1 MKRLRL
7 RKIWVVI
14 AVILLMFPLIHG
26 SAEKTEATETTTNNE
41 NVSPVYTI
49 NFRVW
54 DSSLNDGQGGYLPDD
69 GNSMPKYDLTPPENS
84 ESGFS
89 SPNTANIQAQIM
101 INGDL
106 ATDLPNNYEDLKW
119 EVKVNDQ
126 VISSG
131 NISNDIMDIGE
142 NPIGT
147 VPGNVNMSLE
157 DYRKIV
163 KSFDMTAHASGILQF
178 TFNVTGKH
186 KTSGASLNISRNV
199 LITVPLQLYHRDGG
213 YFNYTYTEPNTMI
226 DILANNAESSQINW
240 FYQDAETDELVK
252 LPLPPSTENSM
263 PTTSQLISGIGNPV
277 AHAPINNTTVYS
289 YAVNVGK
296 YGGFSRLVA
305 RIYLNNS
312 STSDNYIE
320 KTFDLFIKAHVDESA
335 YPNKIAEI
343 EYGQTI
349 PFSKLANDL
358 GNSLEW
364 YAGRESSAQMP
375 TVVDL
380 VSGQGVVGKSWGEET
395 LTLTPVPVYN
405 SWENWDKINN
415 SVRDQITFKTAFAIL
430 KGSAN
435 TLIKA
440 DNYEVVDMGG
450 NITLSTN
457 VVADG
462 HTFNWQYKDGNV
474 WRQLDISSNGNEYL
488 DFVEGVSSGNGNS
501 MVTLLGKK
509 AGVVT
514 LRCVVTGNDINGSN
528 GSTVSGSNIEFGLTQ
543 TINIRVIDSL
553 ILSDSYKTIP
563 VGKSFELSAESSITG
578 DISWV
583 SENPELVMVD
593 PEIGN
598 KTTVTGLQVTNGEYI
613 TITATQT
620 STGRTAICRVRVVDA
635 VSEVTIEGPEVIAK
649 GATEEYKL
657 VFANGTPSYTK
668 DQIKWVLKNKG
679 GVDASTILEV
689 IPNPTD
695 YTRVNINA
703 LAAGEAYLAVVTNDS
718 FETEIAIITIKV
730 VSSPEGL
737 ELSDENVTGYLPDET
752 YQLSYTILPKGYVE
766 EGLTINWRTSDAS
779 IATVD
784 SNGLVTYH
792 AIGKVII
799 TATVSGVPAATD
811 ACYFDIQNPVESI
824 TLNPNSATIKVGGKV
839 TITPTIS
846 PDNVT
851 DTSLSWTSSNPSI
864 ATVDNTGVVTGIA
877 AGGTTITCTTSNGLT
892 ATSTVTVLQPAA
904 SITLNYDSITVKK
917 NTVFYLSAQIL
928 PTDAYDKTVI
938 WSSSD
943 EALATVSE
951 DGTVTALG
959 VGVVTITAT
968 SVDNPDLVAECIV
981 TIVEDVSGLTLNARE
996 KTIKV
1001 GEEFLLVPTIH
1012 PSDAENRGVTFTSSD
1027 PTIASV
1033 DANGV
1038 IKGLKGGVVI
1048 ITVKTV
1054 ERGLMA
1060 TCTITVQEDITG
1072 ITLNETDIYIGK
1084 GANKQITYTLAP
1096 ASATQKRLNWSSSDP
1111 SIVIVDAY
1119 GNIHGVNLGTAIIT
1133 ATAMDGSGV
1142 KATCKVTVVEQGT
1155 SITLN
1160 EEMIKLMEGEQFQ
1173 LTYTIL
1179 PPTTS
1184 IQKVEWSSSDTSIV
1198 KVDASGMV
1206 TAVKE
1211 GQANIRVSMTDG
1223 SGLFAVCT
1231 VIVTPANPITSIR
1244 VNTTETTMVSGES
1257 RTFTARVVPRDTTES
1272 FTWVSSDT
1280 SVVRIDGNGNAVA
1293 AGPGTCTL
1301 TAVSSKGGIEGSCTV
1316 TVLGLT
1322 ASSINLEQYDTYDL
1336 YLDGVPTGVTWFSRN
1351 KRVATVNNR
1360 GVVTARQP
1368 GTTTIVARMNGKLV
1382 SCEITV
1388 EKIPK

>member
-14 AVILLMFPLIHG
+14 AVILLIFPLMDG
-26 SAEKTEATETTTNNE
+26 NVEKTEATENNG
-41 NVSPVYTI
+41 NISPTYTI
-49 NFRVW
+49 NFRVY
-54 DSSLNDGQGGYLPDD
+54 DPSLNDGQGGYLPDD
-69 GNSMPKYDLTPPENS
+69 GNTMPQFDLTPPESS

-106 ATDLPNNYEDLKW
+106 ARDLPGTYTDLKW

-126 VISSG
+126 VINSG
-131 NISNDIMDIGE
+131 TIIRNDVMDIGE
-142 NPIGT
+142 NAIQNLP
-147 VPGNVNMSLE
+147 PGESLNID

-178 TFNVTGKH
+178 TFTVTGTH
-186 KTSGASLNISRNV
+186 KDSGTPLNITRNA
-199 LITVPLQLYHRDGG
+199 LITVPLQLYHKDGG
-213 YFNYTYTEPNTMI
+213 YFNYAYTEPNTMI
-226 DILANNAESSQINW
+226 EILANNAESSEINW
-240 FYQDAETDELVK
+240 FYQDAETDELIK
-252 LPLPPSTENSM
+252 LPVPGETDVSM
-263 PTTSQLISGIGNPV
+263 PTTSKLIKGIGDPIRNPD
-277 AHAPINNTTVYS
+277 INNTTVYR
-289 YAVNVGK
+289 YNTNVGQ
-296 YGGFSRLVA
+296 YGGYSRLIA

-320 KTFDLFIKAHVDESA
+320 KTFDLFIRAHVNEKK
-335 YPNKIAEI
+335 YNNKIASI

-349 PFSKLANDL
+349 KFSDLANDL

-364 YAGRESSAQMP
+364 YVGQDSTAQMP
-375 TVVDL
+375 FIVDL
-380 VSGQGVVGKSWGEET
+380 VNGQGVVGKNWGEET
-395 LTLTPVPVYN
+395 LTLTPVPVFN
-405 SWENWDKINN
+405 KWENWNKINN
-415 SVRDQITFKTAFAIL
+415 NVSDQITFKTLFAIL

-440 DNYEVVDMGG
+440 DSYEVVDMGG

-457 VVADG
+457 VVAEG
-462 HTFNWQYKDGNV
+462 HTFSWQYKDGNV
-474 WRQLDISSNGNEYL
+474 WRQLDISNNQNEFL
-488 DFVEGVSSGNGNS
+488 EFVEGVSSGTNNSNS
-501 MVTLLGKK
+501 MITLLGKK

-514 LRCVVTGNDINGSN
+514 LRCVVTGNDINGDN
-528 GSTVSGSNIEFGLTQ
+528 GSTVSGSAIEYGLTQ

-583 SENPELVMVD
+583 SENPDFVLVE
-593 PEIGN
+593 PEVGN
-598 KTTVTGLQVTNGEYI
+598 KVTVTGLQVTDGEYI

-649 GATEEYKL
+649 DANEEYRL

-679 GVDASTILEV
+679 GVDASTILEL
-689 IPNPTD
+689 IPNATD
-695 YTRVNINA
+695 YTKVNIVG
-703 LAAGEAYLAVVTNDS
+703 LKGGEAYLAVVTNDS
-718 FETEIAIITIKV
+718 FETEIAVITIKV
-730 VSSPEGL
+730 VSTPEGL
-737 ELSDENVTGYLPDET
+737 ELSDENVIGYLPDQT
-752 YQLSYTILPKGYVE
+752 YQLTYKILPEGYVE
-766 EGLTINWRTSDAS
+766 EGLTVNWTTSDAS

-784 SNGLVTYH
+784 KNGLVTYH
-792 AIGKVII
+792 AVGRVII
-799 TATVSGVPAATD
+799 TATISGVPNATD
-811 ACYFDIQNPVESI
+811 ACYFEIQNPAESI
-824 TLNPNSATIKVGGKV
+824 TLNPTSASIKVGSTV
-839 TITPTIS
+839 TITPMIS

-851 DTSLSWTSSNPSI
+851 DTSLTWSSSNPEI
-864 ATVDNTGVVTGIA
+864 ATVDKTGVVTGVS

-892 ATSTVTVLQPAA
+892 ATCTVTVLQPAA
-904 SITLNYDSITVKK
+904 SITLNYDAITVKK
-917 NTVFYLSAQIL
+917 NTIFYLSAQIL

-938 WSSSD
+938 WTSSD
-943 EALATVSE
+943 EELATVSE

-959 VGVVTITAT
+959 VGEVIITAT
-968 SVDNPDLVAECIV
+968 SVDNPELVADCIV
-981 TIVEDVSGLTLNARE
+981 TITEDVSGLTLNARE

-1001 GEEFLLVPTIH
+1001 GEEFLLIPTIR
-1012 PSDAENRGVTFTSSD
+1012 PSDAQNRGVTFTSSD

-1033 DANGV
+1033 DANGL

-1072 ITLNETDIYIGK
+1072 IKLDETDIYIGK
-1084 GANKQITYTLAP
+1084 GANKQISYTVTP
-1096 ASATQKRLNWSSSDP
+1096 ESATQKRLNWSSSDP
-1111 SIVIVDAY
+1111 SIVIVDGY

-1133 ATAMDGSGV
+1133 ATAMDGTGI
-1142 KATCKVTVVEQGT
+1142 KATCKVTVIEQGT

-1160 EEMIKLMEGEQFQ
+1160 TEMIKLMEGEQFQ

-1184 IQKVEWSSSDTSIV
+1184 IQKVEWSSSDASV
-1198 KVDASGMV
+1198 AKVDASGMV

-1211 GQANIRVSMTDG
+1211 GEAKIKVSMTDG

-1231 VIVTPANPITSIR
+1231 VIVTPAHPITNIR
-1244 VNTTETTMVSGES
+1244 VNTTETTMVTGES
-1257 RTFTARVVPRDTTES
+1257 RTFTARVTPRNTTES

-1280 SVVRIDGNGNAVA
+1280 SVVRIDENGNATAV
-1293 AGPGTCTL
+1293 GPGTCTI
-1301 TAVSSKGGIEGSCTV
+1301 TAVSSLGGVEGECTI

-1322 ASSINLEQYDTYDL
+1322 ASSVNLEQYDTYDL
-1336 YLDGVPTGVTWFSRN
+1336 YLDGAPTGVTWFSRN

-1360 GVVTARQP
+1360 GVVTARQA

-1388 EKIPK
+1388 EKLAK